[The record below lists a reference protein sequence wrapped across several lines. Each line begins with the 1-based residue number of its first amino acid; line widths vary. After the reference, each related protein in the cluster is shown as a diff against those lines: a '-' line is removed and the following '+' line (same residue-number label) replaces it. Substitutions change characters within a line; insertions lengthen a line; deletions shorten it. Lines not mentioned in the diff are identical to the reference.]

1 MGLFSKVTGYLG
13 IGDDEQPTTTAAT
26 SATRAARPAVT
37 RRRSSGDISEIQ
49 TFDPVS
55 YAEARSIAEVYRV
68 GVPVIV
74 NMAQMSEADAR
85 KLVDFMCGLKEGL
98 EGHIKRV
105 TAKVYLLTPNSV
117 EVNDED
123 ESELDGSDDLV
134 KP

>member
-13 IGDDEQPTTTAAT
+13 IGDDEQPTTNTAT
-26 SATRAARPAVT
+26 SAPRAARPAVT

>member
-13 IGDDEQPTTTAAT
+13 IGDEEQPTATTT
-26 SATRAARPAVT
+26 SAPRAARPMLA

-55 YAEARSIAEVYRV
+55 YSEARSIAEVYRV

-105 TAKVYLLTPNSV
+105 TSKVYLLTPNSV
-117 EVNDED
+117 DVNDED

>member
-13 IGDDEQPTTTAAT
+13 IGDDEQPTTSTAT
-26 SATRAARPAVT
+26 SAPRAARPAVT

>member
-13 IGDDEQPTTTAAT
+13 IGDDEPTPTSTSTAAP
-26 SATRAARPAVT
+26 RAARPAVA
-37 RRRSSGDISEIQ
+37 RRRSAGDITEIQ
-49 TFDPVS
+49 TFDPTS
-55 YAEARSIAEVYRV
+55 YSEAREIAQVYRE

-98 EGHIKRV
+98 DGHIKRV

-117 EVNDED
+117 DVNDED
-123 ESELDGSDDLV
+123 ESDLGDGDDLV

>member
-13 IGDDEQPTTTAAT
+13 IGDDEQPTTTTAT
-26 SATRAARPAVT
+26 SAPRAARPAVT
-37 RRRSSGDISEIQ
+37 RRRSSGEISEIQ

-55 YAEARSIAEVYRV
+55 YSEARSIAEVYRV

-98 EGHIKRV
+98 DGHIKRV

>member
-13 IGDDEQPTTTAAT
+13 IGEEEQPTTSSTTTAP
-26 SATRAARPAVT
+26 RAARPVAT
-37 RRRSSGDISEIQ
+37 RRRSSSDISEIQ

-105 TAKVYLLTPNSV
+105 TAKVYLLTPNSG

>member
-13 IGDDEQPTTTAAT
+13 IGDDEQPTTTTA
-26 SATRAARPAVT
+26 SAPRAARPVVT
-37 RRRSSGDISEIQ
+37 R
-49 TFDPVS
+49 
-55 YAEARSIAEVYRV
+55 RSIAEVYRV

-98 EGHIKRV
+98 DGHIKRV

>member
-13 IGDDEQPTTTAAT
+13 IGDDEQPTTTTAA
-26 SATRAARPAVT
+26 SAPRAPRPAVT

>member
-13 IGDDEQPTTTAAT
+13 IGDDEQPTTTTAA
-26 SATRAARPAVT
+26 SAPRAARPAVT

>member
-13 IGDDEQPTTTAAT
+13 IGDDEQPTTTTA
-26 SATRAARPAVT
+26 SAPRAARPVVT
-37 RRRSSGDISEIQ
+37 RRRSAGDISEIQ

-74 NMAQMSEADAR
+74 NMAQMSETDAR

>member
-13 IGDDEQPTTTAAT
+13 IGDDEQPTTTTAT
-26 SATRAARPAVT
+26 SAPRAARPAVT

>member
-13 IGDDEQPTTTAAT
+13 IGDDEQPTTTTAT
-26 SATRAARPAVT
+26 SAPRVARPAVT

>member
-13 IGDDEQPTTTAAT
+13 IGDDEQPTTTTA
-26 SATRAARPAVT
+26 SAPRAARPVVT
-37 RRRSSGDISEIQ
+37 RRRSAGDISEIQ

>member
-26 SATRAARPAVT
+26 SAPRAARPAVT
-37 RRRSSGDISEIQ
+37 RRRSAGDISEIQ

-55 YAEARSIAEVYRV
+55 YSEARAIAEVYRV

-98 EGHIKRV
+98 DGHIKRV

>member
-13 IGDDEQPTTTAAT
+13 IGDDEQPTTTTAT
-26 SATRAARPAVT
+26 SAPRAARPAVT

-98 EGHIKRV
+98 DGHIKRV

>member
-13 IGDDEQPTTTAAT
+13 IGDDEQPTTTTAT
-26 SATRAARPAVT
+26 SAPRAARPAVT
-37 RRRSSGDISEIQ
+37 RRRSSSDISEIQ

>member
-26 SATRAARPAVT
+26 SAPRAARPAVT

>member
-13 IGDDEQPTTTAAT
+13 IGDDEQPTTTTAA
-26 SATRAARPAVT
+26 SAPRAARPTVT
-37 RRRSSGDISEIQ
+37 RRRSAGDISEIQ

>member
-13 IGDDEQPTTTAAT
+13 IGDDEQPTTTTA
-26 SATRAARPAVT
+26 SAPRAARPVVS
-37 RRRSSGDISEIQ
+37 RRRSAGDISEIQ

-55 YAEARSIAEVYRV
+55 YSEARSIAEVYRV

-98 EGHIKRV
+98 DGHIKRV

>member
-13 IGDDEQPTTTAAT
+13 IGDDEQPTTTTAT
-26 SATRAARPAVT
+26 SSPRAARPAVT

>member
-13 IGDDEQPTTTAAT
+13 IGDDEQPPTTTA
-26 SATRAARPAVT
+26 SAPRAARPVVT
-37 RRRSSGDISEIQ
+37 RRRSAVDISESQ
-49 TFDPVS
+49 TFDPVTYS
-55 YAEARSIAEVYRV
+55 EARSIAEVYRV

-98 EGHIKRV
+98 DGHIKRV

>member
-13 IGDDEQPTTTAAT
+13 IGDDEQPTTTTAGAP
-26 SATRAARPAVT
+26 RAARPVVT
-37 RRRSSGDISEIQ
+37 RRRSAGDISEIQ

-55 YAEARSIAEVYRV
+55 YSEARSIAEVYRV

-98 EGHIKRV
+98 DGHIKRV

>member
-1 MGLFSKVTGYLG
+1 
-13 IGDDEQPTTTAAT
+13 
-26 SATRAARPAVT
+26 
-37 RRRSSGDISEIQ
+37 
-49 TFDPVS
+49 
-55 YAEARSIAEVYRV
+55 EARSIAEVYRV

>member
-13 IGDDEQPTTTAAT
+13 IGEEEQPTTSSTTTAP
-26 SATRAARPAVT
+26 RAARPVAT
-37 RRRSSGDISEIQ
+37 RRRSSSDISEIQ

>member
-1 MGLFSKVTGYLG
+1 
-13 IGDDEQPTTTAAT
+13 
-26 SATRAARPAVT
+26 
-37 RRRSSGDISEIQ
+37 
-49 TFDPVS
+49 
-55 YAEARSIAEVYRV
+55 
-68 GVPVIV
+68 
-74 NMAQMSEADAR
+74 
-85 KLVDFMCGLKEGL
+85 MCGLKEGL